1 MELAS
6 WIYPGIRP
14 YVYEGGCDGS
24 GLVIKTCFFKTK
36 TSKRVHRLGNLDLT
50 RNLARCKQSLLH
62 SNIEIIIIMYQ
73 FYVTYYVILRILSTA
88 VR

>member
-24 GLVIKTCFFKTK
+24 GLVIKTCFFKTLRQVSEFIDWEISISHEISRGVNK
-36 TSKRVHRLGNLDLT
+36 VCYTQISRL
-50 RNLARCKQSLLH
+50 
-62 SNIEIIIIMYQ
+62 
-73 FYVTYYVILRILSTA
+73 
-88 VR
+88 

>member
-24 GLVIKTCFFKTK
+24 GLVINLTPLLL
-36 TSKRVHRLGNLDLT
+36 RLRFGFADHC
-50 RNLARCKQSLLH
+50 ARL
-62 SNIEIIIIMYQ
+62 
-73 FYVTYYVILRILSTA
+73 
-88 VR
+88 